1 MSVTTANSSKSLFG
15 SIAARPAT
23 RRSWVAGALDSIQRR
38 RFVAARASHE
48 RQEPTD
54 GYIDRHGQLRLD
66 ASTLVA
72 LARR

>member
-1 MSVTTANSSKSLFG
+1 MSVTTANSSKSVFG

-23 RRSWVAGALDSIQRR
+23 RRSWITGALDSLQRR

-48 RQEPTD
+48 RADRTD
-54 GYIDRHGQLRLD
+54 GYIDRHGQVRLD

-72 LARR
+72 FARR